1 MSFKNLANDLAL
13 SMCDLK
19 LSMKLNV
26 VKDLVEDGFINES
39 DADIVSLKYHKE
51 SMEERKIIREY
62 KSNGESNE

>member
-39 DADIVSLKYHKE
+39 EADIVSLKYHKK
-51 SMEERKIIREY
+51 SMEERKNIREY
-62 KSNGESNE
+62 KLNGERNE